1 MARKFYDLE
10 EAAQALGITAE
21 QLNAMRDRREVYAV
35 RDGGAWKFKSEEIE
49 RLIAEREAGG
59 AAEQAAPEFAELDEN
74 LDSILL
80 SEVEMG
86 PVGPSTSSTVIGKS
100 NAPSS
105 PESDIQIAQPGSKT
119 GSDLPI
125 DVGMQSD
132 VQLAS
137 PSDIL
142 KSGSGLSAK
151 FDDLDALDLDL
162 PSPADSGIASGVS
175 LGSDALRLAGKE
187 DLTLEDQ
194 QLSLGEE
201 ARTSTPSSHGG
212 GSALDLSGEDDDG
225 ELVLGGSG
233 PGSDVTRSASDSG
246 ISLLDPTD
254 SGLSLE
260 TSDLQLGGSTVE
272 SLELGEDDMISL
284 DDQTGDPDAAT
295 QLKADDDF
303 LLTPL
308 EEAGGEESD
317 SGSQVIAL
325 DADSEFDE
333 SAATMLG
340 SAAGMSGVT
349 ALDDDFGE
357 PLGGGVGDLG
367 AAPGLAPAQSMAAMS
382 STPDMVFPGWTLLF
396 LSACLLFLV
405 LAGMMM
411 YDLGRNMWSW
421 NGTYDVN
428 STLMDWILSW
438 FEK

>member
-1 MARKFYDLE
+1 MARKLLELE
-10 EAAQALGITAE
+10 EAAHALGVTVE

-35 RDGGAWKFKSEEIE
+35 RDGGAWKFKPEEIE
-49 RLIAEREAGG
+49 RLISEREAGG

-86 PVGPSTSSTVIGKS
+86 QSGPSTSSTVIGKS

-105 PESDIQIAQPGSKT
+105 PESDIQIAQPGSKS

-125 DVGMQSD
+125 DVTTQSD

-142 KSGSGLSAK
+142 KGGSGLSAK

-162 PSPADSGIASGVS
+162 TSPSGSGKSSDIT
-175 LGSDALRLAGKE
+175 LGSDAIKLSDADE
-187 DLTLEDQ
+187 LTLEDQ

-201 ARTSTPSSHGG
+201 ARTSTPSSHGS

-225 ELVLGGSG
+225 DLVLGGSG

-246 ISLLDPTD
+246 ISLLDPSD

-284 DDQTGDPDAAT
+284 EDQSGDPDAAT
-295 QLKADDDF
+295 QLKADEDF

-308 EEAGGEESD
+308 EDAGGEESD

-325 DADSEFDE
+325 DAESEFDE

-340 SAAGMSGVT
+340 SGAGMSGVQ
-349 ALDDDFGE
+349 ALDEDFGE
-357 PLGGGVGDLG
+357 PLGAGVGDLG
-367 AAPGLAPAQSMAAMS
+367 AAPDWPRRSRWLRRPVLRTWFFRAGPSPSCRS
-382 STPDMVFPGWTLLF
+382 SCCF
-396 LSACLLFLV
+396 
-405 LAGMMM
+405 
-411 YDLGRNMWSW
+411 
-421 NGTYDVN
+421 
-428 STLMDWILSW
+428 
-438 FEK
+438 

>member
-1 MARKFYDLE
+1 MARKLLELE
-10 EAAQALGITAE
+10 EAAQALGVTVE
-21 QLNAMRDRREVYAV
+21 QLNAMRDRREVYAL
-35 RDGGAWKFKSEEIE
+35 RDGGAWKFKPEEIE
-49 RLIAEREAGG
+49 RLVAEREAGG

-86 PVGPSTSSTVIGKS
+86 QSGPSTSSTVIGKS

-105 PESDIQIAQPGSKT
+105 PESDIQIAQPGSKGG

-125 DVGMQSD
+125 DVTTQSD

-142 KSGSGLSAK
+142 KSGSGLSTK

-162 PSPADSGIASGVS
+162 PSAGSGVS
-175 LGSDALRLAGKE
+175 SDVTLGSDAVKLSDAD

-201 ARTSTPSSHGG
+201 TRTSTPSSHGG
-212 GSALDLSGEDDDG
+212 GSALDLSGDDDG
-225 ELVLGGSG
+225 DLVLGGSG

-260 TSDLQLGGSTVE
+260 TSDLQLGGSNVE

-284 DDQTGDPDAAT
+284 EDQAGDTEAVT
-295 QLKADDDF
+295 QLKADEDF

-308 EEAGGEESD
+308 EDAGGEESD

-325 DADSEFDE
+325 DAEGEFDE

-340 SAAGMSGVT
+340 SGAGMSGVQ
-349 ALDDDFGE
+349 ALDEDFGE
-357 PLGGGVGDLG
+357 PLGAGVGDLG
-367 AAPGLAPAQSMAAMS
+367 AAPVRAGRRNGFRRSGARHGVSRL
-382 STPDMVFPGWTLLF
+382 DRGVHDL
-396 LSACLLFLV
+396 
-405 LAGMMM
+405 LAG
-411 YDLGRNMWSW
+411 LPGPGRDD
-421 NGTYDVN
+421 DVRPDAQHVGLERHLR
-428 STLMDWILSW
+428 SQRR
-438 FEK
+438 